1 MMNHYHYAQLSG
13 EQVAELDRLQNQFNQ
28 SGKQVVLLAVEQPCG
43 CYAKL
48 DSAALN
54 KLTALEK
61 ELSGKE
67 KIALVAYAADHCGC
81 C

>member
-1 MMNHYHYAQLSG
+1 MKYHYAKLSG
-13 EQVAELDRLQNQFNQ
+13 EQAAELDRLQDRFNQ
-28 SGKQVVLLAVEQPCG
+28 DGRQVVLLAVEQPC

-48 DSAALN
+48 DAPALE

-67 KIALVAYAADHCGC
+67 DVVLVAYAAGKCGC
-81 C
+81 

>member
-1 MMNHYHYAQLSG
+1 MNHYHYAQLSDN
-13 EQVAELDRLQNQFNQ
+13 QVAELDRLQNQFNQ

-61 ELSGKE
+61 ELSGSE